1 MKLKS
6 LHIMIHYSWKR
17 LSLSIKIG
25 KYYKVLQCP
34 FGAWWKARKY
44 FKRPKFK
51 WYFGPT
57 CKSYEIKD
65 SKFGEYVSHNQL
77 GAWPFASTEFLK
89 WHTKKWF
96 PIYITSWDIGW
107 KDKYDTPRYETPG
120 HFIIFFGRTYFK
132 SWQFSLTVKAREAY
146 CMNSCL
152 YPSSDENYWESM
164 IWYLEYP
171 DKYNEDES
179 RKLDIVNARNSM
191 QESSVTM
198 DSTTIGREF
207 NIVDY
212 GKEKV
217 TVGKNKEEF
226 TYVSINRDIV
236 GNYDIDYSETSYLRN
251 DLSIMLELYGQNVIK
266 DDPSTKN
273 LCKFTRYVHI
283 DVDEDYENAKI
294 KMYFED
300 PDGFILKALKDRLFK
315 NAKFVYFQRVYLGPS
330 FKDEFLTKRAIKE
343 IKKRKAD
350 EDHN

>member
-1 MKLKS
+1 
-6 LHIMIHYSWKR
+6 
-17 LSLSIKIG
+17 
-25 KYYKVLQCP
+25 
-34 FGAWWKARKY
+34 
-44 FKRPKFK
+44 
-51 WYFGPT
+51 
-57 CKSYEIKD
+57 
-65 SKFGEYVSHNQL
+65 
-77 GAWPFASTEFLK
+77 
-89 WHTKKWF
+89 
-96 PIYITSWDIGW
+96 
-107 KDKYDTPRYETPG
+107 
-120 HFIIFFGRTYFK
+120 
-132 SWQFSLTVKAREAY
+132 
-146 CMNSCL
+146 
-152 YPSSDENYWESM
+152 M

-226 TYVSINRDIV
+226 TYVTINRDIV
-236 GNYDIDYSETSYLRN
+236 GNYDIDYSETSYLRT

-266 DDPSTKN
+266 DDPSIKN

-283 DVDEDYENAKI
+283 DVDEDYENAQI

-300 PDGFILKALKDRLFK
+300 QNGFILKALKDRLFK
-315 NAKFVYFQRVYLGPS
+315 NAEFVYFQRINLGPS

-350 EDHN
+350 GDNN